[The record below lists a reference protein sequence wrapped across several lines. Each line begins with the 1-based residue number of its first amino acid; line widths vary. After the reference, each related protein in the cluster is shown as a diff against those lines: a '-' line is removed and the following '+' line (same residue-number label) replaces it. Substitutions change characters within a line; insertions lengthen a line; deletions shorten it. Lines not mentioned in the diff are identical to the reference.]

1 MNLLVSTESRNLFSL
16 AIGTA
21 KIEQTRVVRKE
32 YQHSEL
38 LLRET
43 DHIVNGKK
51 IDNIFVVQGPG
62 AFSSLRIGLAVANAL
77 AYGLGCQII
86 GIELKVDWHELGEQ
100 ARLEKIWQ
108 SGVQRLKKK
117 KGNKLRFIEP
127 TYGREP
133 HITVK
138 KKTTGGQ
145 HE

>member
-1 MNLLVSTESRNLFSL
+1 
-16 AIGTA
+16 
-21 KIEQTRVVRKE
+21 
-32 YQHSEL
+32 L

-77 AYGLGCQII
+77 AYGFGCQII
-86 GIELKVDWHELGEQ
+86 GIELNVDWHELGEQ

-138 KKTTGGQ
+138 K
-145 HE
+145 